1 MPNWTA
7 YSNNKRLSDFLNN
20 ETGFV
25 QHEFEHVLSHYK
37 EKENVLITHHG
48 KLSQDVISN
57 IETKVETIVTD
68 LEIPKGPLKKIFFI
82 SVETLQNI
90 LIHGQKGNSGEQPNY
105 FFISKN
111 GVAIHIVSANLI
123 ANKDIKAI
131 ENHIAVINGFEDEK
145 ALKSYYLEHL
155 ENNSI
160 SDKGGAGLG
169 FITIGMKS
177 GNKLK
182 TDFKKINE
190 EYSLF
195 QLTTTINLV

>member
-1 MPNWTA
+1 M
-7 YSNNKRLSDFLNN
+7 SDFLNN

-25 QHEFEHVLSHYK
+25 QHEFEHVLSHYQ
-37 EKENVLITHHG
+37 ENENVLITHHG

-90 LIHGQKGNSGEQPNY
+90 LIHGQKGTSGEQPNY

-155 ENNSI
+155 KNNSI